1 MIYSTWPLNEQ
12 GYPET
17 GSHSFQEL
25 SAMAE
30 DRGCEVT
37 VTTRRRVQPARPPT
51 LTLTIRGFQCYAV
64 YQAFLD
70 AATAL
75 DADLSKVTTTQAT
88 QRE

>member
-12 GYPET
+12 DYPET

-25 SAMAE
+25 SAMA
-30 DRGCEVT
+30 DDLGCK
-37 VTTRRRVQPARPPT
+37 VTTRDRRVQPARPPT

-75 DADLSKVTTTQAT
+75 GADLSKVKTTTQAT
-88 QRE
+88 QRK